1 MKFRTILL
9 HIACT
14 RILHTAELSGSNTR
28 EDIEMPRGGAGVCL
42 LCMGGTIMSSVSAV
56 GDHRTSVRNTDQTA
70 SSAVTTTHAEAV
82 VGKID

>member
-1 MKFRTILL
+1 M
-9 HIACT
+9 
-14 RILHTAELSGSNTR
+14 EVR
-28 EDIEMPRGGAGVCL
+28 EFGL
-42 LCMGGTIMSSVSAV
+42 LCAVGTMSSVSAV